1 MPYVS
6 ELKPGSVDFSIL
18 LVNRSE
24 SPKLVLPFSSLILR
38 IPPMKQR
45 SILREV
51 TAKGKAVHTGED
63 VTLTL
68 KPAPEDHGVVFRRID
83 LYGKPEVKASIDS
96 VSEVVRSTTVSDG
109 YTKVEMTEH
118 LMSVLNGM
126 GIDNVL
132 VEVDGNEL
140 PVFDGSAKQY
150 LNMVLEAEPVSQ
162 RKDREFY
169 ELKEPVSVS
178 DGNRSLLALPYDGFK
193 VTCTS
198 TDTKSVHTQHLSIDI
213 DPDSY
218 ATQIAAARTFTIY
231 EEIEPLLKMGK
242 IKGGSL
248 DCAVVIKGDKIL
260 SKEPLRFSDEMV
272 RHKILDIIGD
282 IFLLGKPIK
291 AHIVGL
297 IPGHAINAKLTRAIH
312 GKMVAETK
320 DSPKKVAIK
329 SEPPEALPDVSE
341 LNIQQLLNLLP
352 HRYPFLMV
360 DRVLEV
366 KEDKTELVAVKN
378 VTVNEPHFTGHYP
391 GNPIM
396 PGVLQIEAMAQAAG
410 VLMLLLCGGE
420 GKVPLFANADK
431 VKLRKVVTPGDQLV
445 IEAKILKLKANK
457 IGTASA
463 NCKVNGKVV
472 SSMDMMFTLI
482 PEENL

>member
-1 MPYVS
+1 
-6 ELKPGSVDFSIL
+6 
-18 LVNRSE
+18 
-24 SPKLVLPFSSLILR
+24 
-38 IPPMKQR
+38 MKQR

-51 TAKGKAVHTGED
+51 TAKGKAVHTGEE
-63 VTLTL
+63 VTLTI
-68 KPAPEDHGVVFRRID
+68 KPAPEDHGVVFRRVD
-83 LYGKPEVKASIDS
+83 LYGKPEVKASIGS

-118 LMSVLNGM
+118 LLSVLNGM
-126 GIDNVL
+126 GVDNVL

-140 PVFDGSAKQY
+140 PVFDGSAKPY
-150 LNMVLEAEPVSQ
+150 LNMILEAEPVTQ
-162 RKDREFY
+162 TKDREYFV
-169 ELKEPVSVS
+169 LKEPVSVTN
-178 DGNRSLLALPYDGFK
+178 GNRSLVALPYDGFK
-193 VTCTS
+193 ITCTS
-198 TDTKSVHTQHLSIDI
+198 TDQKAVHTQHLSIEI

-260 SKEPLRFSDEMV
+260 SKEPLRFPDEMV

-291 AHIVGL
+291 AHIVAL
-297 IPGHAINAKLTRAIH
+297 IPGHALNAKLTQVLYE
-312 GKMVAETK
+312 KMLAEKEAPKTK
-320 DSPKKVAIK
+320 PAEKKPAPKVEI
-329 SEPPEALPDVSE
+329 SDVSE

-352 HRYPFLMV
+352 HRFPFLMV
-360 DRVLEV
+360 DRVIEI
-366 KEDKTELVAVKN
+366 KEDKTQLVAVKN

-410 VLMLLLCGGE
+410 VLMLLKVGGE
-420 GKVPLFANADK
+420 GKVPLFINADK
-431 VKLRKVVTPGDQLV
+431 VKLRKIVTPGDQLV
-445 IEAKILKLKANK
+445 IEAKILKLRGNK
-457 IGTASA
+457 IGSA
-463 NCKVNGKVV
+463 EATCKVNGATV
-472 SSMDMMFTLI
+472 SSMEMMFALVD
-482 PEENL
+482 EEDS

>member
-1 MPYVS
+1 
-6 ELKPGSVDFSIL
+6 
-18 LVNRSE
+18 
-24 SPKLVLPFSSLILR
+24 
-38 IPPMKQR
+38 MKQR

-63 VTLTL
+63 VTLTI
-68 KPAPEDHGVVFRRID
+68 KPAPEDHGVVFRRVD

-96 VSEVVRSTTVSDG
+96 VSEVVRSTTISDG

-126 GIDNVL
+126 GVDNVL

-150 LNMVLEAEPVSQ
+150 LNMVLEAEPVTQ
-162 RKDREFY
+162 DKDREY
-169 ELKEPVSVS
+169 YVLKEPISVS
-178 DGNRSLLALPYDGFK
+178 DGNRSLVALPYDGFK
-193 VTCTS
+193 ITCTS
-198 TDTKSVHTQHLSIDI
+198 TDQKAVHTQHLSVEI

-218 ATQIAAARTFTIY
+218 AAQIASARTFTIY

-260 SKEPLRFSDEMV
+260 SKEPLRFPDEMV

-291 AHIVGL
+291 AHIVAL
-297 IPGHAINAKLTRAIH
+297 IPGHALNARLTRAIYD
-312 GKMVAETK
+312 KMLAEAEA
-320 DSPKKVAIK
+320 PAKKAKEKKTPAQTV
-329 SEPPEALPDVSE
+329 LPDASE

-360 DRVLEV
+360 DRVLEI

-396 PGVLQIEAMAQAAG
+396 PGVLQIEAMAQTAG

-445 IEAKILKLKANK
+445 IEAKILRVKANK

-463 NCKVNGKVV
+463 CCKVNGAVV
-472 SSMDMMFTLI
+472 SSMDMMFTLV
-482 PEENL
+482 PEENF

>member
-1 MPYVS
+1 
-6 ELKPGSVDFSIL
+6 
-18 LVNRSE
+18 
-24 SPKLVLPFSSLILR
+24 
-38 IPPMKQR
+38 MKQR

-51 TAKGKAVHTGED
+51 TARGKAVHTGEE
-63 VTLTL
+63 VSLTL
-68 KPAPEDHGVVFRRID
+68 KPAPVDYGVVFRRVD
-83 LYGKPEVKASIDS
+83 LYGKPEVKASINS

-118 LMSVLNGM
+118 LLSVLNGM
-126 GIDNVL
+126 GIDNIL

-140 PVFDGSAKQY
+140 PVFDGSAKKY
-150 LNMVLEAEPVSQ
+150 LDMILEAEPVTQ
-162 RKDREFY
+162 EKDREY
-169 ELKEPVSVS
+169 YVLKEPISVS
-178 DGNRSLLALPYDGFK
+178 NGNRSLVALPYDGLK
-193 VTCTS
+193 ITCTS
-198 TDTKSVHTQHLSIDI
+198 TDQKAVHTQHLSVDI

-218 ATQIAAARTFTIY
+218 ATQIASARTFTIY

-260 SKEPLRFSDEMV
+260 SKEPLRFPDEMV

-291 AHIVGL
+291 AHIVAL
-297 IPGHAINAKLTRAIH
+297 IPGHALNAKLTQAIH
-312 GKMVAETK
+312 ERMVAETAA
-320 DSPKKVAIK
+320 PAKKAEEK
-329 SEPPEALPDVSE
+329 KPEAKVQISDVSE

-366 KEDKTELVAVKN
+366 KEDRTQLVAVKN

-410 VLMLLLCGGE
+410 VLMLMRVGGE
-420 GKVPLFANADK
+420 GKVPLFINADK
-431 VKLRKVVTPGDQLV
+431 VKLRKIVIPGDQLI
-445 IEAKILKLKANK
+445 IEAKILKLRGNK
-457 IGTASA
+457 IGSAEAS
-463 NCKVNGKVV
+463 CKVNGSVV
-472 SSMDMMFTLI
+472 SSMEMMFALVD
-482 PEENL
+482 EEDS